1 MIKWILFDQAGVQ
14 TYPVFSRKNTY
25 TIKGK
30 IFSSKE
36 LEAIFHTERYPD
48 YMIGKISEREFIK
61 EFLSA
66 SKLNITVEEYIE
78 LFKKGIEPIPGMK
91 EILESLKARYSL
103 ATLINESSEW
113 ANYKLDVS
121 KFREFFEINVVSGDI
136 GYAKPEAAFYMR
148 ALDMLKTKP
157 AECIFVDDKK
167 ENCEAAKNLG
177 IEAILFRNPEQL
189 RKELASYSIRLS

>member
-1 MIKWILFDQAGVQ
+1 
-14 TYPVFSRKNTY
+14 
-25 TIKGK
+25 
-30 IFSSKE
+30 
-36 LEAIFHTERYPD
+36 
-48 YMIGKISEREFIK
+48 MIGKISEREFIK

-66 SKLNITVEEYIE
+66 SKLNITIEEYIE
-78 LFKKGIEPIPGMK
+78 VFKKGIEPIPGMK
-91 EILESLKARYSL
+91 EILESLKARYHL

-148 ALDMLKTKP
+148 ALEMLKAKP
-157 AECIFVDDKK
+157 AECIFTDDKK
-167 ENCEAAKNLG
+167 ENCDAAKNLG